1 MESNI
6 IEMQNVNKNPNSWD
20 ITMDGFY
27 SEHIKNFLSITG
39 IPDDGISTIFLN
51 AAKTLSY
58 CPNPNDE
65 NTQQKT
71 GIVIGKVQS
80 GKTSNFISL
89 ISLAFDNGY
98 DITIVLGGTKKPL
111 LKQNSDR
118 IKEYFHDVKDTVY
131 VLNSNENADHL
142 NEDNIKSFMRRE
154 KKVIIVGLKSV
165 KQITTIMK
173 IFKNNTLSER
183 PILIVDD
190 EGDEYSLNTKVKQKE
205 KSSTYSSILDLKNT
219 LKRHCYVSVTATP
232 QANLLISK
240 IDELSPD
247 FGVLVPPGKGY
258 CGLDVFHTDNK
269 YTINIDDIDKDKK
282 TTIETG
288 IPVSLKKAMAMFFVA
303 CAIQSHRTHKKNKL
317 SMLIHISQLKKD
329 HELEYKKVQE
339 LIKDWI
345 RETSNKKDVSY
356 KSVCEIM
363 RDAYSEY
370 GKSEIKD
377 FPNFEEIEDEI
388 IFAINNSH
396 VHKING
402 DNTLNGEDDFYDYNI
417 YVGGT
422 MLGRGLTI
430 KGLCVTYIT
439 RTAKNAS
446 NVDTVQQRAR
456 WFGYKTKYLD
466 LCRIFAVSKILNE
479 FMEIRDHEEDL
490 WQTIEMTNSQGI
502 EFKNMP
508 RIFSLSDSLKPTRRS
523 VAEVE
528 SYTFYSWN
536 KQRVFQDDEDY
547 SRSNKNILNQFREI
561 NKSRLQT
568 VTQQSGAPFII
579 LRDAD
584 YFSVY
589 LELLEKFVFPDTSK
603 LNKGI
608 LAKLY
613 QLLKDKNLSPNIDV
627 IWMRDGK
634 TSRHPVNKETKIIS
648 NYFVGRN
655 PKDLSK
661 PANYE
666 GDDTH
671 FNRPNTMQLQIHM
684 IEDKETGFVSP
695 TLAIY
700 LPNEIISK
708 LTGLVVQ
715 KEA

>member
-6 IEMQNVNKNPNSWD
+6 IEMRYVNKNPNSWN
-20 ITMDGFY
+20 IKLDGFY
-27 SEHIKNFLSITG
+27 SEHIKKFLLQSG
-39 IPDDGISTIFLN
+39 IPDDGISTIYSN

-58 CPNPNDE
+58 CPNPK
-65 NTQQKT
+65 NTSIQQET

-98 DITIVLGGTKKPL
+98 DIAIVLGGTKKPL

-118 IKEYFHDVKDTVY
+118 IKEYFYDVKDNVF

-142 NEDNIKSFMRRE
+142 NEENIRGFLRRE

-165 KQITTIMK
+165 KQINTIMQ
-173 IFKNNTLSER
+173 IFTNNTLNER
-183 PILIVDD
+183 PVLIIDD
-190 EGDEYSLNTKVKQKE
+190 EGDEYSLNTKVKQKKE
-205 KSSTYSSILDLKNT
+205 SSTYSAILNFKNT
-219 LKRHCYVSVTATP
+219 LQRHCYVSVTATP

-247 FGVLVPPGKGY
+247 FGVLVPPGNGY
-258 CGLDVFHTDNK
+258 CGLDVFHSDDK
-269 YTINIDDIDKDKK
+269 YTI
-282 TTIETG
+282 TIPENEEPLIEVG
-288 IPVSLKKAMAMFFVA
+288 IPASLKKSLAMFFVA
-303 CAIQSHRTHKKNKL
+303 CAIQSHRTHRKDKL
-317 SMLIHISQLKKD
+317 SMLIHISQFKKD

-339 LIKDWI
+339 LIKEWGLK
-345 RETSNKKDVSY
+345 TSDKKDVSY
-356 KSVCEIM
+356 TSVCEIM
-363 RDAYSEY
+363 KDAHSEY
-370 GKSEIKD
+370 AKGNVRD
-377 FPNFEEIEDEI
+377 FPTFEEIEDEI

-402 DNTLNGEDDFYDYNI
+402 DNTLNGEDDFYEYNI

-479 FMEIRDHEEDL
+479 FMDIRDHEEDL

-502 EFKNMP
+502 DFKNMP
-508 RIFSLSDSLKPTRRS
+508 RIFSLSDKLKPTRSS

-536 KQRVFQDDEDY
+536 KQRIFQDDEAY
-547 SRSNKNILNQFREI
+547 ATSNINILHDFRENNVDNLEI
-561 NKSRLQT
+561 IERQ
-568 VTQQSGAPFII
+568 VGAPFII
-579 LRDAD
+579 LRDAS
-584 YFSVY
+584 YFSIY
-589 LELLEKFVFPDTSK
+589 KDIIERFIFPETSK
-603 LNKGI
+603 INKGI
-608 LAKLY
+608 FAKLY
-613 QLLKDKNLSPNIDV
+613 QLLQNKNLNPNIDI
-627 IWMRDGK
+627 IWMRDGI
-634 TSRHPVNKETKIIS
+634 TSKHPVNKDTKIIS
-648 NYFVGRN
+648 NYFVGRS

-666 GDDTH
+666 GDDKE
-671 FNRPNTMQLQIHM
+671 FIRPNTMQLQIHM
-684 IEDKETGFVSP
+684 IENKETGFVSP
-695 TLAIY
+695 TLALY

-715 KEA
+715 KED

>member
-6 IEMQNVNKNPNSWD
+6 IEMRYVNKNPNSWN
-20 ITMDGFY
+20 IKLDGFY
-27 SEHIKNFLSITG
+27 SEHIKKFLSQSG
-39 IPDDGISTIFLN
+39 IPDDGISTIYSN

-58 CPNPNDE
+58 CPNPK
-65 NTQQKT
+65 NTSLQQET

-98 DITIVLGGTKKPL
+98 DIAIVLGGTKKPL

-118 IKEYFHDVKDTVY
+118 IKEYFHDVKDNVF

-142 NEDNIKSFMRRE
+142 NEENIRGFLRRE

-165 KQITTIMK
+165 KQINTIMQ
-173 IFKNNTLSER
+173 IFTNNTLNER
-183 PILIVDD
+183 PVLIIDD
-190 EGDEYSLNTKVKQKE
+190 EGDEYSLNTKVKQKKE
-205 KSSTYSSILDLKNT
+205 SSTYSAILNFKNT
-219 LKRHCYVSVTATP
+219 LQRHCYVSVTATP

-240 IDELSPD
+240 INDLSPN
-247 FGVLVPPGKGY
+247 FGVLVPPGNGY
-258 CGLDVFHTDNK
+258 CGLDVFHSDDK
-269 YTINIDDIDKDKK
+269 YTI
-282 TTIETG
+282 TIPENEEPLIEVG
-288 IPVSLKKAMAMFFVA
+288 IPASLKKSLAMFFVA
-303 CAIQSHRTHKKNKL
+303 CAIQSHRTHRKDKL
-317 SMLIHISQLKKD
+317 SMLIHISQFKKD

-339 LIKDWI
+339 LIKEWGLK
-345 RETSNKKDVSY
+345 TSDKKDVSY
-356 KSVCEIM
+356 TSVCEIM
-363 RDAYSEY
+363 KDAHSEY
-370 GKSEIKD
+370 AKGNVRD
-377 FPNFEEIEDEI
+377 FPTFEEIEDEI

-402 DNTLNGEDDFYDYNI
+402 DNTLNGEDDFYEYNI

-479 FMEIRDHEEDL
+479 FMDIRDHEEDL

-502 EFKNMP
+502 DFKNMP
-508 RIFSLSDSLKPTRRS
+508 RIFSLSDKLKPTRSS

-536 KQRVFQDDEDY
+536 KQRIFQDDEAY
-547 SRSNKNILNQFREI
+547 ATSNINILHDFRENNVDNLEI
-561 NKSRLQT
+561 IERQ
-568 VTQQSGAPFII
+568 VGAPFII
-579 LRDAD
+579 LRDAS
-584 YFSVY
+584 YFSIY
-589 LELLEKFVFPDTSK
+589 KDIIEKFIFPETSK
-603 LNKGI
+603 INKGI
-608 LAKLY
+608 FAKLY
-613 QLLKDKNLSPNIDV
+613 QLLQNKNLNPNIDI
-627 IWMRDGK
+627 IWMRDGI
-634 TSRHPVNKETKIIS
+634 TSKHPVNKDTKIIS
-648 NYFVGRN
+648 NYFVGRS

-666 GDDTH
+666 GDDKE
-671 FNRPNTMQLQIHM
+671 FIRPNTMQLQIHM
-684 IEDKETGFVSP
+684 IENKETGFVSP
-695 TLAIY
+695 TLALY

-715 KEA
+715 KED

>member
-1 MESNI
+1 MGVNI
-6 IEMQNVNKNPNSWD
+6 IEMKYVNKNPNSWN
-20 ITMDGFY
+20 IELDGFY
-27 SEHIKNFLSITG
+27 SEHIKKFLSLTG
-39 IPDDGISTIFLN
+39 IPDDGILTIYSN

-58 CPNPNDE
+58 CPNPK
-65 NTQQKT
+65 NTSIQQKT

-98 DITIVLGGTKKPL
+98 DIAIVLGGTKKPL

-118 IKEYFHDVKDTVY
+118 IKEYFHDVKDNVF

-142 NEDNIKSFMRRE
+142 NEENIRGFLRRE

-165 KQITTIMK
+165 KQINTIMQ
-173 IFKNNTLSER
+173 IFTNNTLNER
-183 PILIVDD
+183 PVLIIDD
-190 EGDEYSLNTKVKQKE
+190 EGDEYSLNTKVKQKKE
-205 KSSTYSSILDLKNT
+205 SSTYSAILNFKNT
-219 LKRHCYVSVTATP
+219 LQRHCYVSVTATP

-247 FGVLVPPGKGY
+247 FGVLVPPGNGY
-258 CGLDVFHTDNK
+258 CGLDVFHSDDK
-269 YTINIDDIDKDKK
+269 YTI
-282 TTIETG
+282 TIPENEEPLIEVG
-288 IPVSLKKAMAMFFVA
+288 IPASLKKSLAMFFVA
-303 CAIQSHRTHKKNKL
+303 CAIQSHRTHRKDKL
-317 SMLIHISQLKKD
+317 SMLIHISQFKKD

-339 LIKDWI
+339 LIKEWVLK
-345 RETSNKKDVSY
+345 TSDKKDVSY
-356 KSVCEIM
+356 TSVCEIM
-363 RDAYSEY
+363 KEAHSEY
-370 GKSEIKD
+370 AKGNVRE
-377 FPNFEEIEDEI
+377 FPTFEEIEDEI

-402 DNTLNGEDDFYDYNI
+402 DNTLNGEDDFYEYNI

-479 FMEIRDHEEDL
+479 FMDIRDHEEDL

-502 EFKNMP
+502 DFKNMP
-508 RIFSLSDSLKPTRRS
+508 RIFSLSDKLKPTRSS

-536 KQRVFQDDEDY
+536 KQRIFQDDEAY
-547 SRSNKNILNQFREI
+547 TTSNINILRDFKENNVANLEI
-561 NKSRLQT
+561 IERQVGS
-568 VTQQSGAPFII
+568 PFII
-579 LRDAD
+579 LRDAS
-584 YFSVY
+584 YFSIY
-589 LELLEKFVFPDTSK
+589 KDIIEKFIFPETSK
-603 LNKGI
+603 INKGI
-608 LAKLY
+608 FAKLY
-613 QLLKDKNLSPNIDV
+613 QLLQNKNLNPNIDI
-627 IWMRDGK
+627 IWMRDGI
-634 TSRHPVNKETKIIS
+634 TSKHPVNKDTKIIS
-648 NYFVGRN
+648 NYFVGRS

-666 GDDTH
+666 GDDKE
-671 FNRPNTMQLQIHM
+671 FIRPNTMQLQIHM
-684 IEDKETGFVSP
+684 IENKETGFVSP
-695 TLAIY
+695 TLALY

-715 KEA
+715 KED

>member
-1 MESNI
+1 MGVNI
-6 IEMQNVNKNPNSWD
+6 IEMKYVNKNSNSWN
-20 ITMDGFY
+20 IELDGFY
-27 SEHIKNFLSITG
+27 SEHIKKFLSLTG
-39 IPDDGISTIFLN
+39 IPDDGISTIYSN

-58 CPNPNDE
+58 CPNPKN
-65 NTQQKT
+65 NSIQQET

-98 DITIVLGGTKKPL
+98 DIAIVLGGTKKPL

-118 IKEYFHDVKDTVY
+118 IKEYFHDVKDNVF

-142 NEDNIKSFMRRE
+142 NEENIRGFLRRE

-165 KQITTIMK
+165 KQINTIMQ
-173 IFKNNTLSER
+173 IFTNNTLKER
-183 PILIVDD
+183 PVLIIDD
-190 EGDEYSLNTKVKQKE
+190 EGDEYSLNTKVKQKKE
-205 KSSTYSSILDLKNT
+205 SSTYSAILNFKNS
-219 LKRHCYVSVTATP
+219 LQRHCYVSVTATP

-247 FGVLVPPGKGY
+247 FGVLVPPGNGY
-258 CGLDVFHTDNK
+258 CGLDVFHSDDK
-269 YTINIDDIDKDKK
+269 YTI
-282 TTIETG
+282 TIPENEEPLIEVG
-288 IPVSLKKAMAMFFVA
+288 IPASLKKSLAMFFVA
-303 CAIQSHRTHKKNKL
+303 CAIQSHRTHRKDKL
-317 SMLIHISQLKKD
+317 SMLIHISQFKKD

-339 LIKDWI
+339 LIK
-345 RETSNKKDVSY
+345 ELVLKTSDKKDVSY
-356 KSVCEIM
+356 TSVCEIM
-363 RDAYSEY
+363 KDAHSEY
-370 GKSEIKD
+370 AKGNVRD
-377 FPNFEEIEDEI
+377 FPTFEEIEDEI

-402 DNTLNGEDDFYDYNI
+402 DNTLNGEDDFYEYNI

-439 RTAKNAS
+439 RTAKHAS

-479 FMEIRDHEEDL
+479 FMDIRDHEEDL

-508 RIFSLSDSLKPTRRS
+508 RIFSLSDTLKPTRSS

-536 KQRVFQDDEDY
+536 KQRIFQDDEDY
-547 SRSNKNILNQFREI
+547 ARSNKNILNQFREN

-568 VTQQSGAPFII
+568 ISQHSGAPFII

-589 LELLEKFVFPDTSK
+589 SELLEKFMFPETSK

>member
-1 MESNI
+1 MEENI
-6 IEMQNVNKNPNSWD
+6 IEMKYINKNPNSWD
-20 ITMDGFY
+20 IELDGFY
-27 SEHIKNFLSITG
+27 SEHIKRFLLLSG
-39 IPDDGISTIFLN
+39 IPDDGISTIYSN

-58 CPNPNDE
+58 CPNPK
-65 NTQQKT
+65 NTSIQQKT

-98 DITIVLGGTKKPL
+98 DIAIVLGGTKKPL

-118 IKEYFHDVKDTVY
+118 IKEYFHDVRDNVF

-142 NEDNIKSFMRRE
+142 NEENIRGFLRRE
-154 KKVIIVGLKSV
+154 KKVIVVGLKSV
-165 KQITTIMK
+165 KQINSIMH
-173 IFKNNTLSER
+173 IFKNNTLNER
-183 PILIVDD
+183 PVLIIDD
-190 EGDEYSLNTKVKQKE
+190 EGDEYSLNTKVKQKKE
-205 KSSTYSSILDLKNT
+205 SSTYSAILDLKNT
-219 LKRHCYVSVTATP
+219 LQRHCYVSVTATP

-247 FGVLVPPGKGY
+247 FGVLVPPGNGY
-258 CGLDVFHTDNK
+258 CGLDVFHSDDK
-269 YTINIDDIDKDKK
+269 YTI
-282 TTIETG
+282 TIPENEEPLIEVG
-288 IPVSLKKAMAMFFVA
+288 IPASLKKSLAMFFVA
-303 CAIQSHRTHKKNKL
+303 CAIQSHRTHRKDKL
-317 SMLIHISQLKKD
+317 SMLIHISQFKKD

-339 LIKDWI
+339 LIKEWVLK
-345 RETSNKKDVSY
+345 TSDKKDISY
-356 KSVCEIM
+356 TSVCEIM
-363 RDAYSEY
+363 KDAHSEY
-370 GKSEIKD
+370 AKGNIRD
-377 FPNFEEIEDEI
+377 FPTFDDIEDEI

-402 DNTLNGEDDFYDYNI
+402 DNTLNGEDDFYEYNI

-479 FMEIRDHEEDL
+479 FQDIRDHEEDL

-502 EFKNMP
+502 DFKNMP
-508 RIFSLSDSLKPTRRS
+508 RIFSLSDNLKPTRSS

-536 KQRVFQDDEDY
+536 KQRIFQDDEAY
-547 SRSNKNILNQFREI
+547 AKSNTNILNQFRDK
-561 NKSRLQT
+561 NKLKLE
-568 VTQQSGAPFII
+568 VIKQQSGAPFVI
-579 LRDAD
+579 LKDVN
-584 YFSVY
+584 YFSLY
-589 LELLEKFVFPDTSK
+589 DEILDKIIFPETSK
-603 LNKGI
+603 LNRCI
-608 LAKLY
+608 LLKLY
-613 QLLKDKNLSPNIDV
+613 QLLENKGLSPNIDV

-634 TSRHPVNKETKIIS
+634 TSKHPINRETKTIS

-655 PKDLSK
+655 PTDLSK

-666 GDDTH
+666 GDDAH
-671 FNRPNTMQLQIHM
+671 FIRSNTMQLQIHM
-684 IEDKETGFVSP
+684 IEDKETGFISP

-715 KEA
+715 KEE

>member
-6 IEMQNVNKNPNSWD
+6 IEMRYVNKNPNPWN
-20 ITMDGFY
+20 IKLDGFY
-27 SEHIKNFLSITG
+27 SEHIKKFLLQSG
-39 IPDDGISTIFLN
+39 IPDDGISTIYSN
-51 AAKTLSY
+51 AVKTLSY
-58 CPNPNDE
+58 CPNPK
-65 NTQQKT
+65 NTSIQQET

-98 DITIVLGGTKKPL
+98 DIAIVLGGTKKPL

-118 IKEYFHDVKDTVY
+118 IKEYFYDVKDNVF

-142 NEDNIKSFMRRE
+142 NEENIRGFLRRE

-165 KQITTIMK
+165 KQINTIMQ
-173 IFKNNTLSER
+173 IFTNNTLNER
-183 PILIVDD
+183 PVLIIDD
-190 EGDEYSLNTKVKQKE
+190 EGDEYSLNTKVKQKKE
-205 KSSTYSSILDLKNT
+205 SSTYSAILNFKNT
-219 LKRHCYVSVTATP
+219 LQRHCYVSVTATP

-247 FGVLVPPGKGY
+247 FGVLVPPGNGY
-258 CGLDVFHTDNK
+258 CGLDVFHSDDK
-269 YTINIDDIDKDKK
+269 YTI
-282 TTIETG
+282 TIPENEEPLIEVG
-288 IPVSLKKAMAMFFVA
+288 IPASLKKSLAMFFVA
-303 CAIQSHRTHKKNKL
+303 CAIQSHRTHRKDKL
-317 SMLIHISQLKKD
+317 SMLIHISQFKKD

-339 LIKDWI
+339 LIKEWGLK
-345 RETSNKKDVSY
+345 TSDKKDVSY
-356 KSVCEIM
+356 TSVCEIM
-363 RDAYSEY
+363 KDAHSEY
-370 GKSEIKD
+370 AKGNVRD
-377 FPNFEEIEDEI
+377 FPTFEEIEDEI

-402 DNTLNGEDDFYDYNI
+402 DNTLNGEDDFYEYNI

-479 FMEIRDHEEDL
+479 FMDIRDHEEDL

-502 EFKNMP
+502 DFKNMP
-508 RIFSLSDSLKPTRRS
+508 RIFSLSDKLKPTRSS

-536 KQRVFQDDEDY
+536 KQRIFQDDEAY
-547 SRSNKNILNQFREI
+547 ATSNINILHDFRENNVDNLEI
-561 NKSRLQT
+561 IERQ
-568 VTQQSGAPFII
+568 VGAPFII
-579 LRDAD
+579 LRDAS
-584 YFSVY
+584 YFSIY
-589 LELLEKFVFPDTSK
+589 KDIIEKFIFPETSK
-603 LNKGI
+603 INKGI
-608 LAKLY
+608 FAKLY
-613 QLLKDKNLSPNIDV
+613 QLLQNKNLNPNIDI
-627 IWMRDGK
+627 IWMRDGI
-634 TSRHPVNKETKIIS
+634 TSKHPVNKDTKIIS
-648 NYFVGRN
+648 NYFVGRS

-666 GDDTH
+666 GDDKE
-671 FNRPNTMQLQIHM
+671 FIRPNTMQLQIHM
-684 IEDKETGFVSP
+684 IENKETGFVSP
-695 TLAIY
+695 TLALY

-715 KEA
+715 KED

>member
-1 MESNI
+1 MGANI
-6 IEMQNVNKNPNSWD
+6 IEMKYVNKNPNSWN
-20 ITMDGFY
+20 IELDGFY
-27 SEHIKNFLSITG
+27 SEHIKKFLSLSG
-39 IPDDGISTIFLN
+39 IPDDGISTIYSN

-58 CPNPNDE
+58 CPNPK
-65 NTQQKT
+65 NTSIQQET

-98 DITIVLGGTKKPL
+98 DIAIVLGGTKKPL

-118 IKEYFHDVKDTVY
+118 IKEYFHDVKDNVF

-142 NEDNIKSFMRRE
+142 NEENIRGFLRRE

-165 KQITTIMK
+165 KQINTIMQ
-173 IFKNNTLSER
+173 IFTNNTLNER
-183 PILIVDD
+183 PVLIIDD
-190 EGDEYSLNTKVKQKE
+190 EGDEYSLNTKVKQKKE
-205 KSSTYSSILDLKNT
+205 SSTYSAILNFKNT
-219 LKRHCYVSVTATP
+219 LQRHCYVSVTATP

-247 FGVLVPPGKGY
+247 FGVLVPPGNGY
-258 CGLDVFHTDNK
+258 CGLDVFHSDDK
-269 YTINIDDIDKDKK
+269 YTIIIPENEEPL
-282 TTIETG
+282 IEVG
-288 IPVSLKKAMAMFFVA
+288 IPASLKKSLAMFFVA
-303 CAIQSHRTHKKNKL
+303 CAIQSHRTHRKDKL
-317 SMLIHISQLKKD
+317 SMLIHISQFKKD

-339 LIKDWI
+339 LIKEWVLK
-345 RETSNKKDVSY
+345 TSDKKDVSY
-356 KSVCEIM
+356 TSVCEIM
-363 RDAYSEY
+363 KEAHSEY
-370 GKSEIKD
+370 AKGNVRD
-377 FPNFEEIEDEI
+377 FPTFEEIEDEI

-402 DNTLNGEDDFYDYNI
+402 DNTLNGEDDFYEYNI

-508 RIFSLSDSLKPTRRS
+508 RIFSLSDSLKPTRSS

-536 KQRVFQDDEDY
+536 KQRIFQDDEDY
-547 SRSNKNILNQFREI
+547 ARSNKNILNQFREN

-568 VTQQSGAPFII
+568 ILQHSGAPFII

-589 LELLEKFVFPDTSK
+589 SELLEKFMFPETSK

-671 FNRPNTMQLQIHM
+671 FNRSNTMQLQIHM

>member
-6 IEMQNVNKNPNSWD
+6 IEMKYVNKNPNSWN
-20 ITMDGFY
+20 IELDGFY
-27 SEHIKNFLSITG
+27 SEHIKKFLSLTG
-39 IPDDGISTIFLN
+39 IPDDGILTIYSN

-58 CPNPNDE
+58 CPNPK
-65 NTQQKT
+65 NTSIQQET

-98 DITIVLGGTKKPL
+98 DIAIVLGGTKKPL

-118 IKEYFHDVKDTVY
+118 IKEYFHDVKDNVF

-142 NEDNIKSFMRRE
+142 NEENIRGFLRRE

-165 KQITTIMK
+165 KQINTIMQ
-173 IFKNNTLSER
+173 IFTNNTLNER
-183 PILIVDD
+183 PVLIIDD
-190 EGDEYSLNTKVKQKE
+190 EGDEYSLNTKVKQKKE
-205 KSSTYSSILDLKNT
+205 SSTYSAILNFKNT
-219 LKRHCYVSVTATP
+219 LQRHCYVSVTATP
-232 QANLLISK
+232 QANLLINK
-240 IDELSPD
+240 IDDLSPD
-247 FGVLVPPGKGY
+247 FGVLVPPGNGY
-258 CGLDVFHTDNK
+258 CGLDVFHSDDK
-269 YTINIDDIDKDKK
+269 YTI
-282 TTIETG
+282 TIPENEEPLIEVG
-288 IPVSLKKAMAMFFVA
+288 IPASLKKSLAMFFVA
-303 CAIQSHRTHKKNKL
+303 CAIQSHRTHRKDKL
-317 SMLIHISQLKKD
+317 SMLIHISQFKKD

-339 LIKDWI
+339 LIKEWGLK
-345 RETSNKKDVSY
+345 TSDKKDVSY
-356 KSVCEIM
+356 ISVCEIM
-363 RDAYSEY
+363 KDAHSEY
-370 GKSEIKD
+370 SKGNVRD
-377 FPNFEEIEDEI
+377 FPTFEEIEDEI

-402 DNTLNGEDDFYDYNI
+402 DNTLNGEDDFYEYNI

-479 FMEIRDHEEDL
+479 FMDIRDHEEDL

-502 EFKNMP
+502 DFKNMP
-508 RIFSLSDSLKPTRRS
+508 RIFSLSDKLKPTRSS

-536 KQRVFQDDEDY
+536 KQRIFQDDEAY
-547 SRSNKNILNQFREI
+547 ATSNINILHDFRENNVDNLEI
-561 NKSRLQT
+561 IERQ
-568 VTQQSGAPFII
+568 VGAPFII
-579 LRDAD
+579 LRDAS
-584 YFSVY
+584 YFSIY
-589 LELLEKFVFPDTSK
+589 KDIIEKFIFPETSK
-603 LNKGI
+603 INKGI
-608 LAKLY
+608 FAKLY
-613 QLLKDKNLSPNIDV
+613 QLLQNKNLNPNIDI
-627 IWMRDGK
+627 IWMRDGI
-634 TSRHPVNKETKIIS
+634 TSKHPVNKDTKIIS
-648 NYFVGRN
+648 NYFVGRS

-666 GDDTH
+666 GDDKE
-671 FNRPNTMQLQIHM
+671 FIRPNTMQLQIHM
-684 IEDKETGFVSP
+684 IENKETGFVSP
-695 TLAIY
+695 TLALY

-708 LTGLVVQ
+708 LTGLVVH
-715 KEA
+715 KED

>member
-1 MESNI
+1 MEENI
-6 IEMQNVNKNPNSWD
+6 IEMKYINKNPNSWD
-20 ITMDGFY
+20 IELDGSY
-27 SEHIKNFLSITG
+27 SEHIKRFLLLSG
-39 IPDDGISTIFLN
+39 IPDDGISTIYSN

-58 CPNPNDE
+58 CPNPK
-65 NTQQKT
+65 NTSIQQKT

-98 DITIVLGGTKKPL
+98 DIAIVLGGTKKPL

-118 IKEYFHDVKDTVY
+118 IKEYFHDVRDNVF

-142 NEDNIKSFMRRE
+142 NEENIRGFLRRE
-154 KKVIIVGLKSV
+154 KKVIVVGLKSV
-165 KQITTIMK
+165 KQINSIMH
-173 IFKNNTLSER
+173 IFKNNTLNER
-183 PILIVDD
+183 PVLIIDD
-190 EGDEYSLNTKVKQKE
+190 EGDEYSLNTKVKQKKE
-205 KSSTYSSILDLKNT
+205 SSTYSAILDLKNT
-219 LKRHCYVSVTATP
+219 LQRHCYVSVTATP

-247 FGVLVPPGKGY
+247 FGVLVPPGNGY
-258 CGLDVFHTDNK
+258 CGLDVFHSDDK
-269 YTINIDDIDKDKK
+269 YTI
-282 TTIETG
+282 TIPENEEPLIEVG
-288 IPVSLKKAMAMFFVA
+288 IPASLKKSLAMFFVA
-303 CAIQSHRTHKKNKL
+303 CAIQSHRTHRKDKL
-317 SMLIHISQLKKD
+317 SMLIHISQFKKD

-339 LIKDWI
+339 LIKEWVLK
-345 RETSNKKDVSY
+345 TSDKKDISY
-356 KSVCEIM
+356 TSVCEIM
-363 RDAYSEY
+363 KDAHSEY
-370 GKSEIKD
+370 AKGNIRD
-377 FPNFEEIEDEI
+377 FPTFDDIEDEI

-402 DNTLNGEDDFYDYNI
+402 DNTLNGEDDFYEYNI

-479 FMEIRDHEEDL
+479 FQDIRDHEEDL

-502 EFKNMP
+502 DFKNMP
-508 RIFSLSDSLKPTRRS
+508 RIFSLSDNLKPTRSS

-536 KQRVFQDDEDY
+536 KQRIFQDDEAY
-547 SRSNKNILNQFREI
+547 AKSNTNILNQFRDK
-561 NKSRLQT
+561 NKLKLE
-568 VTQQSGAPFII
+568 VIKQQSGAPFVI
-579 LRDAD
+579 LKDVN
-584 YFSVY
+584 YFSLY
-589 LELLEKFVFPDTSK
+589 DEILDKIIFPETSK
-603 LNKGI
+603 LNRCI
-608 LAKLY
+608 LLKLY
-613 QLLKDKNLSPNIDV
+613 QLLENKGLSPNIDV

-634 TSRHPVNKETKIIS
+634 TSKHPINRETKTIS

-655 PKDLSK
+655 PTDLSK

-666 GDDTH
+666 GDDAH
-671 FNRPNTMQLQIHM
+671 FIRSNTMQLQIHM
-684 IEDKETGFVSP
+684 IEDKETGFISP

-715 KEA
+715 KEE

>member
-1 MESNI
+1 MRY
-6 IEMQNVNKNPNSWD
+6 VNKNPNSWN
-20 ITMDGFY
+20 IKLDGFY
-27 SEHIKNFLSITG
+27 AEHIKKFLSLTG
-39 IPDDGISTIFLN
+39 IPDDGISTIYSN

-58 CPNPNDE
+58 CPNPK
-65 NTQQKT
+65 NTSLQQET

-98 DITIVLGGTKKPL
+98 DIAIVLGGTKKPL

-118 IKEYFHDVKDTVY
+118 IKEYFHDVKDNVF

-142 NEDNIKSFMRRE
+142 NEENIRGFLRRE

-165 KQITTIMK
+165 KQINTIMQ
-173 IFKNNTLSER
+173 IFTNNTLNER
-183 PILIVDD
+183 PVLIIDD
-190 EGDEYSLNTKVKQKE
+190 EGDEYSLNTKVKQKKE
-205 KSSTYSSILDLKNT
+205 SSTYSAILNFKNT
-219 LKRHCYVSVTATP
+219 LQRHCYVSVTATP

-240 IDELSPD
+240 IDELAPY
-247 FGVLVPPGKGY
+247 FGVLVPPGNGY
-258 CGLDVFHTDNK
+258 CGLDVFHSDDK
-269 YTINIDDIDKDKK
+269 YTI
-282 TTIETG
+282 TIPENEEPLIEVG
-288 IPVSLKKAMAMFFVA
+288 IPASLKKSLAMFFVA
-303 CAIQSHRTHKKNKL
+303 CAIQSHRTHRKDKL
-317 SMLIHISQLKKD
+317 SMLIHISQFKKD

-339 LIKDWI
+339 LIKEWGLK
-345 RETSNKKDVSY
+345 TSDKKDVSY
-356 KSVCEIM
+356 TSVCEIM
-363 RDAYSEY
+363 KDAHSEY
-370 GKSEIKD
+370 AKGNVRD
-377 FPNFEEIEDEI
+377 FPTFGEIEDEI

-402 DNTLNGEDDFYDYNI
+402 DNTLNGEDDFYEYNI

-479 FMEIRDHEEDL
+479 FMDIRDHEEDL

-502 EFKNMP
+502 DFKNMP
-508 RIFSLSDSLKPTRRS
+508 RIFSLSDKLKPTRSS

-536 KQRVFQDDEDY
+536 KQRIFQDDEAY
-547 SRSNKNILNQFREI
+547 ATSNINILHDFRENNVDNLEI
-561 NKSRLQT
+561 IERQ
-568 VTQQSGAPFII
+568 VGAPFII
-579 LRDAD
+579 LRDAS
-584 YFSVY
+584 YFSIY
-589 LELLEKFVFPDTSK
+589 KDIIEKFIFPETSK
-603 LNKGI
+603 INKGI
-608 LAKLY
+608 FAKLY
-613 QLLKDKNLSPNIDV
+613 QLLQNKNLNPNIDI
-627 IWMRDGK
+627 IWMRDGI
-634 TSRHPVNKETKIIS
+634 TSKHPVNKDTKIIS
-648 NYFVGRN
+648 NYFVGRS

-666 GDDTH
+666 GDDKE
-671 FNRPNTMQLQIHM
+671 FIRPNTMQLQIHM
-684 IEDKETGFVSP
+684 IENKETGFVSP
-695 TLAIY
+695 TLALY

-708 LTGLVVQ
+708 LTGLVVR
-715 KEA
+715 KED

>member
-1 MESNI
+1 MEVNI
-6 IEMQNVNKNPNSWD
+6 IEMKYVNKNSNSWN
-20 ITMDGFY
+20 IELDGFY
-27 SEHIKNFLSITG
+27 SEHIKKFLSLTG
-39 IPDDGISTIFLN
+39 IPDDGISTIYSN

-58 CPNPNDE
+58 CPNPKN
-65 NTQQKT
+65 NSIQQET

-98 DITIVLGGTKKPL
+98 DIAIVLGGTKKPL

-118 IKEYFHDVKDTVY
+118 IKEYFHDVKDNVF

-142 NEDNIKSFMRRE
+142 NEENIRGFLRRE

-165 KQITTIMK
+165 KQINTIIQ
-173 IFKNNTLSER
+173 IFTNNTLKER
-183 PILIVDD
+183 PVLIIDD
-190 EGDEYSLNTKVKQKE
+190 EGDEYSLNTKVKQKKE
-205 KSSTYSSILDLKNT
+205 SSTYSAILNFKNT
-219 LKRHCYVSVTATP
+219 LQRHCYVSVTATP

-247 FGVLVPPGKGY
+247 FGVLVPPGNGY
-258 CGLDVFHTDNK
+258 CGLDVFHSDDK
-269 YTINIDDIDKDKK
+269 YTI
-282 TTIETG
+282 TIPENEEPLIEVG
-288 IPVSLKKAMAMFFVA
+288 IPASLKKSLAMFFVA
-303 CAIQSHRTHKKNKL
+303 CAIQSHRTHRKDKL
-317 SMLIHISQLKKD
+317 SMLIHISQFKKD

-339 LIKDWI
+339 LIKEWVLK
-345 RETSNKKDVSY
+345 TSDKKDVSY
-356 KSVCEIM
+356 TSVCEIM
-363 RDAYSEY
+363 KDAHSEY
-370 GKSEIKD
+370 AKGNVRD
-377 FPNFEEIEDEI
+377 FPTFEEIEDEI

-402 DNTLNGEDDFYDYNI
+402 DNTLNGEDDFYEYNI

-479 FMEIRDHEEDL
+479 FMDIRDHEEDL

-508 RIFSLSDSLKPTRRS
+508 RIFSLSDTLKPTRSS

-536 KQRVFQDDEDY
+536 KQRIFQDDEDY
-547 SRSNKNILNQFREI
+547 ARSNKNILNQFREN

-568 VTQQSGAPFII
+568 ISQHSGAPFII

-589 LELLEKFVFPDTSK
+589 SELLEKFMFPETSK

>member
-1 MESNI
+1 MEVNI
-6 IEMQNVNKNPNSWD
+6 IEMKYVNKNSNSWN
-20 ITMDGFY
+20 IELDGFY
-27 SEHIKNFLSITG
+27 SEHIKKFLSLTG
-39 IPDDGISTIFLN
+39 IPDDGISTIYSN

-58 CPNPNDE
+58 CPNPKN
-65 NTQQKT
+65 NSIQQET

-98 DITIVLGGTKKPL
+98 DIAIVLGGTKKPL

-118 IKEYFHDVKDTVY
+118 IKEYFHDVKDNVF

-142 NEDNIKSFMRRE
+142 NEENIRGFLRRE

-165 KQITTIMK
+165 KQINTIMQ
-173 IFKNNTLSER
+173 IFTNNTLKER
-183 PILIVDD
+183 PVLIIDD
-190 EGDEYSLNTKVKQKE
+190 EGDEYSLNTKVKQKKE
-205 KSSTYSSILDLKNT
+205 SSTYSAILNFKNS
-219 LKRHCYVSVTATP
+219 LQRHCYVSVTATP

-247 FGVLVPPGKGY
+247 FGVLVPPGNGY
-258 CGLDVFHTDNK
+258 CGLDVFHSDDK
-269 YTINIDDIDKDKK
+269 YTI
-282 TTIETG
+282 TIPENEEPLIEVG
-288 IPVSLKKAMAMFFVA
+288 IPASLKKSLAMFFVA
-303 CAIQSHRTHKKNKL
+303 CAIQSHRTHRKDKL
-317 SMLIHISQLKKD
+317 SMLIHISQFKKD

-339 LIKDWI
+339 LIKEWVLK
-345 RETSNKKDVSY
+345 TSDKKDVSY
-356 KSVCEIM
+356 TSVCEIM
-363 RDAYSEY
+363 KDAHSEY
-370 GKSEIKD
+370 AKGNVRD
-377 FPNFEEIEDEI
+377 FPTFEEIEDEI

-402 DNTLNGEDDFYDYNI
+402 DNTLNGEDDFYEYNI

-479 FMEIRDHEEDL
+479 FMDIRDHEEDL

-508 RIFSLSDSLKPTRRS
+508 RIFSLSDTLKPTRSS

-536 KQRVFQDDEDY
+536 KQRIFQDDEDY
-547 SRSNKNILNQFREI
+547 ARSNKNILNQFREN

-568 VTQQSGAPFII
+568 VSQHSGAPFII

-589 LELLEKFVFPDTSK
+589 SELLEKFMFPETSK

>member
-1 MESNI
+1 MGVNI
-6 IEMQNVNKNPNSWD
+6 IEMKYVNKNSNSWN
-20 ITMDGFY
+20 IELDGFY
-27 SEHIKNFLSITG
+27 SEHIKKFLSLTG
-39 IPDDGISTIFLN
+39 IPDDGISTIYSN

-58 CPNPNDE
+58 CPNPKN
-65 NTQQKT
+65 NSIQQET

-98 DITIVLGGTKKPL
+98 DIAIVLGGTKKPL

-118 IKEYFHDVKDTVY
+118 IKEYFHDVKDNVF

-142 NEDNIKSFMRRE
+142 NEENIRGFLRRE

-165 KQITTIMK
+165 KQINTIMQ
-173 IFKNNTLSER
+173 IFTNNTLKER
-183 PILIVDD
+183 PVLIIDD
-190 EGDEYSLNTKVKQKE
+190 EGDEYSLNTKVKQKKE
-205 KSSTYSSILDLKNT
+205 SSTYSAILNFKNS
-219 LKRHCYVSVTATP
+219 LQRHCYVSVTATP

-247 FGVLVPPGKGY
+247 FGVLVPPGNGY
-258 CGLDVFHTDNK
+258 CGLDVFHSDDK
-269 YTINIDDIDKDKK
+269 YTI
-282 TTIETG
+282 TIPENEEPLIEVG
-288 IPVSLKKAMAMFFVA
+288 IPASLKKSLAMFFVA
-303 CAIQSHRTHKKNKL
+303 CAIQSHRTHRKDKL
-317 SMLIHISQLKKD
+317 SMLIHISQFKKD

-339 LIKDWI
+339 LIKEWVLK
-345 RETSNKKDVSY
+345 TSDKKDVSY
-356 KSVCEIM
+356 TSVCEIM
-363 RDAYSEY
+363 KDAHSEY
-370 GKSEIKD
+370 AKGNVRD
-377 FPNFEEIEDEI
+377 FPTFEEIEDEI

-402 DNTLNGEDDFYDYNI
+402 DNTLNGEDDFYEYNI

-439 RTAKNAS
+439 RTAKHAS

-479 FMEIRDHEEDL
+479 FMDIRDHEEDL

-508 RIFSLSDSLKPTRRS
+508 RIFSLSDTLKPTRSS

-536 KQRVFQDDEDY
+536 KQRIFQDDEDY
-547 SRSNKNILNQFREI
+547 ARSNKNILNQFREN
-561 NKSRLQT
+561 NKSRLQSIS
-568 VTQQSGAPFII
+568 QHSGAPFII

-589 LELLEKFVFPDTSK
+589 SELLEKFMFPETSK

>member
-1 MESNI
+1 MDENI
-6 IEMQNVNKNPNSWD
+6 IEMKYINKNPNSWD
-20 ITMDGFY
+20 IELDGFY
-27 SEHIKNFLSITG
+27 SEHIKRFLLLSG
-39 IPDDGISTIFLN
+39 IPDDGISTIYSN

-58 CPNPNDE
+58 CPNPK
-65 NTQQKT
+65 NTSIQQKT

-98 DITIVLGGTKKPL
+98 DIAIVLGGTKKPL

-118 IKEYFHDVKDTVY
+118 IKEYFHDVKDNVF

-142 NEDNIKSFMRRE
+142 NEENIRGFLRRE
-154 KKVIIVGLKSV
+154 KKVIVVGLKSV
-165 KQITTIMK
+165 KQISSIMH
-173 IFKNNTLSER
+173 IFKNNTLNER
-183 PILIVDD
+183 PVLIIDD
-190 EGDEYSLNTKVKQKE
+190 EGDEYSLNTKVKQKKE
-205 KSSTYSSILDLKNT
+205 SSTYSAILDLKNT
-219 LKRHCYVSVTATP
+219 LQRHCYVSVTATP

-247 FGVLVPPGKGY
+247 FGVLVPPGNGY
-258 CGLDVFHTDNK
+258 CGLDVFHSDDK
-269 YTINIDDIDKDKK
+269 YTI
-282 TTIETG
+282 TIPENEEPLIEVG
-288 IPVSLKKAMAMFFVA
+288 IPASLKKSLAMFFVA
-303 CAIQSHRTHKKNKL
+303 CAIQSHRTHRKDKL
-317 SMLIHISQLKKD
+317 SMLIHISQFKKD

-339 LIKDWI
+339 LIKEWVLK
-345 RETSNKKDVSY
+345 TSDKKDISY
-356 KSVCEIM
+356 TSVCEIM
-363 RDAYSEY
+363 KDAHSEY
-370 GKSEIKD
+370 AKGNIRD
-377 FPNFEEIEDEI
+377 FPTFDDIEDEI

-402 DNTLNGEDDFYDYNI
+402 DNTLNGEDDFYEYNI

-479 FMEIRDHEEDL
+479 FRDIRDHEEDL

-502 EFKNMP
+502 DFKNMP
-508 RIFSLSDSLKPTRRS
+508 RIFFLSDNLKPTRSS

-536 KQRVFQDDEDY
+536 KQRIFQDDEAY
-547 SRSNKNILNQFREI
+547 AKSNTNILNQFRDK
-561 NKSRLQT
+561 NKLKLE
-568 VTQQSGAPFII
+568 VIKQQSGAPFVI
-579 LRDAD
+579 LKDVN
-584 YFSVY
+584 YFSLY
-589 LELLEKFVFPDTSK
+589 DEILDKIIFPETSK
-603 LNKGI
+603 LNRCI
-608 LAKLY
+608 LLKLY
-613 QLLKDKNLSPNIDV
+613 QLLENKGLSPNIDV

-634 TSRHPVNKETKIIS
+634 TSKHPINRETKTIS

-655 PKDLSK
+655 PTDLSK

-666 GDDTH
+666 GDDAH
-671 FNRPNTMQLQIHM
+671 FIRSNTMQLQIHM
-684 IEDKETGFVSP
+684 IEDKETGFISP

-715 KEA
+715 KEE

>member
-1 MESNI
+1 MEVNI
-6 IEMQNVNKNPNSWD
+6 IEMKYVNKNSNSWN
-20 ITMDGFY
+20 IELDGFY
-27 SEHIKNFLSITG
+27 SEHIKKFLSLTG
-39 IPDDGISTIFLN
+39 IPDDGISTIYSN

-58 CPNPNDE
+58 CPNPKN
-65 NTQQKT
+65 NSIQQET

-98 DITIVLGGTKKPL
+98 DIAIVLGGTKKPL

-118 IKEYFHDVKDTVY
+118 IKEYFHDVKDNVF

-142 NEDNIKSFMRRE
+142 NEENIRGFLRRE

-165 KQITTIMK
+165 KQINTIMQ
-173 IFKNNTLSER
+173 IFTNNTLKER
-183 PILIVDD
+183 PVLIIDD
-190 EGDEYSLNTKVKQKE
+190 EGDEYSLNTKVKQKKE
-205 KSSTYSSILDLKNT
+205 SSTYSAILNFKN
-219 LKRHCYVSVTATP
+219 LLQRHCYVSVTATP

-247 FGVLVPPGKGY
+247 FGVLVPPGNGY
-258 CGLDVFHTDNK
+258 CGLDVFHSDDK
-269 YTINIDDIDKDKK
+269 YTI
-282 TTIETG
+282 TIPENEEPLIEVG
-288 IPVSLKKAMAMFFVA
+288 IPASLKKSLAMFFVA
-303 CAIQSHRTHKKNKL
+303 CAIQSHRTHRKDKL
-317 SMLIHISQLKKD
+317 SMLIHISQFKKD

-339 LIKDWI
+339 LIKEWVLK
-345 RETSNKKDVSY
+345 TSDKKDVSY
-356 KSVCEIM
+356 TSVCEIM
-363 RDAYSEY
+363 KDAHSEY
-370 GKSEIKD
+370 AKGNVRD
-377 FPNFEEIEDEI
+377 FPTFEEIEDEI

-402 DNTLNGEDDFYDYNI
+402 DNTLNGEDDFYEYNI

-479 FMEIRDHEEDL
+479 FMDIRDHEEDL

-508 RIFSLSDSLKPTRRS
+508 RIFSLSDTLKPTRSS

-536 KQRVFQDDEDY
+536 KQRIFQDDEDY
-547 SRSNKNILNQFREI
+547 ARSNKNILNQFREN

-568 VTQQSGAPFII
+568 VSQHSGAPFII

-589 LELLEKFVFPDTSK
+589 SELLEKFMFPETSK

-666 GDDTH
+666 GDVTH

>member
-1 MESNI
+1 MGVNI
-6 IEMQNVNKNPNSWD
+6 IEMKYVNKNSNSWN
-20 ITMDGFY
+20 IELDGFY
-27 SEHIKNFLSITG
+27 SEHIKKFLSLTG
-39 IPDDGISTIFLN
+39 IPDDGISTIYSN

-58 CPNPNDE
+58 CPNPKN
-65 NTQQKT
+65 NSIQQET

-98 DITIVLGGTKKPL
+98 DIAIVLGGTKKPL

-118 IKEYFHDVKDTVY
+118 IKEYFHDVKDNVF

-142 NEDNIKSFMRRE
+142 NEENIRGFLRRE

-165 KQITTIMK
+165 KQINTIMQ
-173 IFKNNTLSER
+173 IFTNNTLKER
-183 PILIVDD
+183 PVLIIDD
-190 EGDEYSLNTKVKQKE
+190 EGDEYSLNTKVKQKKE
-205 KSSTYSSILDLKNT
+205 SSTYSAILNFKNS
-219 LKRHCYVSVTATP
+219 LQRHCYVSVTATP

-247 FGVLVPPGKGY
+247 FGVLVPPGNGY
-258 CGLDVFHTDNK
+258 CGLDVFHSDDK
-269 YTINIDDIDKDKK
+269 YTI
-282 TTIETG
+282 TIPENEEPLIEVG
-288 IPVSLKKAMAMFFVA
+288 IPASLKKSLAMFFVA
-303 CAIQSHRTHKKNKL
+303 CAIQSHRTHRKDKL
-317 SMLIHISQLKKD
+317 SMLIHISQFKKD

-339 LIKDWI
+339 LIKEWVLK
-345 RETSNKKDVSY
+345 TSDKKDVSY
-356 KSVCEIM
+356 TSVCEIM
-363 RDAYSEY
+363 KDAHSEY
-370 GKSEIKD
+370 AKGNVRD
-377 FPNFEEIEDEI
+377 FPTFEEIEDEI

-402 DNTLNGEDDFYDYNI
+402 DNTLNGEDDFYEYNI

-439 RTAKNAS
+439 RTAKHAS

-479 FMEIRDHEEDL
+479 FMDIRDHEEDL

-508 RIFSLSDSLKPTRRS
+508 RIFSLSDTLKPTRSS

-536 KQRVFQDDEDY
+536 KQRIFQDDEDY
-547 SRSNKNILNQFREI
+547 ARSNKNILNQFREN

-568 VTQQSGAPFII
+568 ISQHSGAPFII

-589 LELLEKFVFPDTSK
+589 SELLEKFMFPETSK

>member
-6 IEMQNVNKNPNSWD
+6 IEMRYVNKNPNSWN
-20 ITMDGFY
+20 IKLDGFY
-27 SEHIKNFLSITG
+27 SEHIKKFLSQSG
-39 IPDDGISTIFLN
+39 IPDDGISTIYSN

-58 CPNPNDE
+58 CPNPK
-65 NTQQKT
+65 NTSLQQET

-98 DITIVLGGTKKPL
+98 DIAIVLGGTKKPL

-118 IKEYFHDVKDTVY
+118 IKEYFHDVKDNVF

-142 NEDNIKSFMRRE
+142 NEENIRGFLRRE

-165 KQITTIMK
+165 KQINTIMQ
-173 IFKNNTLSER
+173 IFTNNTLNER
-183 PILIVDD
+183 PVLIIDD
-190 EGDEYSLNTKVKQKE
+190 EGDEYSLNTKVKQKKE
-205 KSSTYSSILDLKNT
+205 SSTYSAILNFKNT
-219 LKRHCYVSVTATP
+219 LQRHCYVSVTATP

-247 FGVLVPPGKGY
+247 FGVLVPPGNGY
-258 CGLDVFHTDNK
+258 CGLDVFHSDDK
-269 YTINIDDIDKDKK
+269 YTI
-282 TTIETG
+282 TIPENEEPLIEVG
-288 IPVSLKKAMAMFFVA
+288 IPASLKKSLAMFFVA
-303 CAIQSHRTHKKNKL
+303 CAIQSHRTHRKDKL
-317 SMLIHISQLKKD
+317 SMLIHISQFKKD

-339 LIKDWI
+339 LIKEWGLK
-345 RETSNKKDVSY
+345 TSDKKDVSY
-356 KSVCEIM
+356 TSVCEIM
-363 RDAYSEY
+363 KDAHSEY
-370 GKSEIKD
+370 AKGNVRD
-377 FPNFEEIEDEI
+377 FPTFEEIEDEI

-402 DNTLNGEDDFYDYNI
+402 DNTLNGEDDFYEYNI

-479 FMEIRDHEEDL
+479 FMDIRDHEEDL

-502 EFKNMP
+502 DFKNMP
-508 RIFSLSDSLKPTRRS
+508 RIFSLSDKLKPTRSS

-536 KQRVFQDDEDY
+536 KQRIFQDDEAY
-547 SRSNKNILNQFREI
+547 VTSNINILHDFRENNVDNFEI
-561 NKSRLQT
+561 IERQ
-568 VTQQSGAPFII
+568 VGAPFII
-579 LRDAD
+579 LRNAS
-584 YFSVY
+584 YFSIY
-589 LELLEKFVFPDTSK
+589 KDIIEKFIFPETSK
-603 LNKGI
+603 INKGI
-608 LAKLY
+608 FAKLY
-613 QLLKDKNLSPNIDV
+613 QLLQNKNLNPNIDI
-627 IWMRDGK
+627 IWMRDGI
-634 TSRHPVNKETKIIS
+634 TSKHPVNKDTKIIS
-648 NYFVGRN
+648 NYFVGRS

-666 GDDTH
+666 GDDKE
-671 FNRPNTMQLQIHM
+671 FIRPNTMQLQIHM
-684 IEDKETGFVSP
+684 IENKETGFVSP
-695 TLAIY
+695 TLALY

-715 KEA
+715 KED

>member
-6 IEMQNVNKNPNSWD
+6 IEMRYVNKNPNSWN
-20 ITMDGFY
+20 IELDGFY
-27 SEHIKNFLSITG
+27 SEHIKKFLLLTG
-39 IPDDGISTIFLN
+39 IPDDGISTIYSN

-58 CPNPNDE
+58 CPNPK
-65 NTQQKT
+65 NTSIQQET

-98 DITIVLGGTKKPL
+98 DIAIVLGGTKKPL

-118 IKEYFHDVKDTVY
+118 IKEYFHDVKDNVF

-142 NEDNIKSFMRRE
+142 NEENIRGFLRRE

-165 KQITTIMK
+165 KQINTIMQ
-173 IFKNNTLSER
+173 IFTNNTLNER
-183 PILIVDD
+183 PVLIIDD
-190 EGDEYSLNTKVKQKE
+190 EGDEYSLNTKVKQKKE
-205 KSSTYSSILDLKNT
+205 SSTYSAILNFKNT
-219 LKRHCYVSVTATP
+219 LQRHCYVSVTATP

-247 FGVLVPPGKGY
+247 FGVLVPPGNGY
-258 CGLDVFHTDNK
+258 CGLDVFHSDDK
-269 YTINIDDIDKDKK
+269 YTI
-282 TTIETG
+282 TIPENEEPLIEVG
-288 IPVSLKKAMAMFFVA
+288 IPASLKKSLAMFFVA
-303 CAIQSHRTHKKNKL
+303 CAIQSRRTHRKDKL
-317 SMLIHISQLKKD
+317 SMLIHISQFKKD

-339 LIKDWI
+339 LIKEWVLK
-345 RETSNKKDVSY
+345 TSDKKDVSY
-356 KSVCEIM
+356 TSVCEIM
-363 RDAYSEY
+363 KDAHSEY
-370 GKSEIKD
+370 AKGNVRD
-377 FPNFEEIEDEI
+377 FPTFEEIEDEI

-402 DNTLNGEDDFYDYNI
+402 DNTLNGEDDFYEYNI

-479 FMEIRDHEEDL
+479 FMDIRDHEEDL
-490 WQTIEMTNSQGI
+490 WQTIEMTNSQGLD
-502 EFKNMP
+502 FKNMP
-508 RIFSLSDSLKPTRRS
+508 RIFSLSDKLKPTRSS

-536 KQRVFQDDEDY
+536 KQRIFQDDEAY
-547 SRSNKNILNQFREI
+547 ATSNINILHDFRENNVDNLEI
-561 NKSRLQT
+561 IERQ
-568 VTQQSGAPFII
+568 VGAPFII
-579 LRDAD
+579 LRDVS
-584 YFSVY
+584 YFSIY
-589 LELLEKFVFPDTSK
+589 KDIIEKFIFPETSK
-603 LNKGI
+603 INKGI
-608 LAKLY
+608 FAKLY
-613 QLLKDKNLSPNIDV
+613 QLLQNKNLNPNIDI
-627 IWMRDGK
+627 IWMRDGI
-634 TSRHPVNKETKIIS
+634 TSKHPVNKDTKIIS
-648 NYFVGRN
+648 NYFVGRS

-666 GDDTH
+666 GDDKE
-671 FNRPNTMQLQIHM
+671 FIRPNTMQLQIHM
-684 IEDKETGFVSP
+684 IENKETGFVSP
-695 TLAIY
+695 TLALY

-715 KEA
+715 KED